1 MRDHLRRFCEERL
14 GPRGLSGR
22 EIFQPDAIRE
32 LWTAFLTRRPDV
44 SWSRLWVLVVLEEWL
59 ERNGF

>member
-14 GPRGLSGR
+14 GPQGLGGR
-22 EIFQPDAIRE
+22 EIFQPDAVRA
-32 LWTAFLTRRPDV
+32 LWTGFLTGRPDA
-44 SWSRLWVLVVLEEWL
+44 SWSRLWVLVVLEHWL